1 MSAPSIVILTGAG
14 ISAESGVATFRDA
27 DGLWEGHRIEDVATP
42 EGFARD
48 PALVHQFYNLRRASL
63 KAVSPNA
70 AHEAL
75 ARLEREWSGDCLL
88 VTQNVD
94 DLHERA
100 GSRSLIHMH
109 GELRKAR
116 CVACE
121 MVHPWT
127 DDLDQ
132 KSRCSRCGAAGQLRP
147 HICWFG
153 EIPFEMDTIQDALF
167 RCDIFAAIGTS
178 GVVYPAAGFAR
189 LAAQSGAKELVE
201 INRESTAISP
211 VFTQHLTGPATEQV
225 VSWVDELLSF
235 YTSSH
240 QVL

>member
-1 MSAPSIVILTGAG
+1 MVILTGAG

-75 ARLEREWSGDCLL
+75 ARLEREWHGDCLL

-100 GSRSLIHMH
+100 GSRNLIHMH

-121 MVHPWT
+121 MVHSWA

-167 RCDIFAAIGTS
+167 RCNVFAAIGTS

-211 VFTQHLTGPATEQV
+211 VFTQHLIGPATEC
-225 VSWVDELLSF
+225 VSAWVDQTLG
-235 YTSSH
+235 
-240 QVL
+240 